1 MAARTD
7 ILDSFSPKPYLR
19 TFGRRDIFTC
29 LSLTF
34 FLLAF
39 GTLLDYYSNFD
50 WVGEHQNFVLGLSCF
65 ILMIVN
71 HIFYRFEHK
80 RSNNFIGRI
89 INDCLLLM
97 TFMLVAKTIG
107 LLRGGSLNFETWNIA
122 SSISMLIL
130 IFTLLVCLELLVAA
144 FRRILNLLKWQIF

>member
-19 TFGRRDIFTC
+19 TFGRRDVFTC
-29 LSLTF
+29 LSLAL

-39 GTLLDYYSNFD
+39 GTLLDYYSNSD
-50 WVGEHQNFVLGLSCF
+50 WVGEYQNFTLGLSCF

-107 LLRGGSLNFETWNIA
+107 LLRGGSLNFETGNIA

-130 IFTLLVCLELLVAA
+130 IFTLMVCLELLVAA